1 MRVAQ
6 SCPTLCNTMDCS
18 LARVL
23 CPWNSPVKNIG
34 MGCHFLLQ
42 GRSYIVFVFK
52 EQIHNNPIY
61 NIQVKMSVLET
72 NLQTRVAIY
81 YSLYKIKL
89 AGRLI
94 LFGDITSREWGQIM
108 WVCIPTSSLINWASN
123 LASLWLT

>member
-6 SCPTLCNTMDCS
+6 SCPTLCDPMDCS

-23 CPWNSPVKNIG
+23 CPWNSPVKNTG

-42 GRSYIVFVFK
+42 DRSYMVFVFK

-61 NIQVKMSVLET
+61 NIQVKVSVLET
-72 NLQTRVAIY
+72 NLQTRVTIY
-81 YSLYKIKL
+81 YLLYKIKL

-94 LFGDITSREWGQIM
+94 LFGDLTSRE
-108 WVCIPTSSLINWASN
+108 
-123 LASLWLT
+123 

>member
-1 MRVAQ
+1 
-6 SCPTLCNTMDCS
+6 MDCS

-23 CPWNSPVKNIG
+23 FPWNSPVKNIG

-61 NIQVKMSVLET
+61 NIQVKVSVLET

-81 YSLYKIKL
+81 YSLYMIKL
-89 AGRLI
+89 AGRQI
-94 LFGDITSREWGQIM
+94 LFGDITSRE
-108 WVCIPTSSLINWASN
+108 
-123 LASLWLT
+123 